1 MDESVSPKF
10 TSDSFIPF
18 PSVSNNP
25 TKIQS
30 NNERHLNTSDK
41 KAASSGVNSRTFN
54 FNSPLSP
61 WKSVESYSCGVIG
74 WDFTDLKYYHYT
86 YKCIRWLGIFSL

>member
-1 MDESVSPKF
+1 MDKSHLPKF

-25 TKIQS
+25 TKSQP
-30 NNERHLNTSDK
+30 NNDRHLNISNK
-41 KAASSGVNSRTFN
+41 KSTSSGINSRTFHSAFN
-54 FNSPLSP
+54 VPHSTFNSPLAP

-74 WDFTDLKYYHYT
+74 
-86 YKCIRWLGIFSL
+86 

>member
-1 MDESVSPKF
+1 MDKSELPKF

-25 TKIQS
+25 TKRQP
-30 NNERHLNTSDK
+30 NNERHLNTSNK
-41 KAASSGVNSRTFN
+41 KSATSGINSRTFH
-54 FNSPLSP
+54 FNSPLAP

-74 WDFTDLKYYHYT
+74 
-86 YKCIRWLGIFSL
+86 